1 MQKYIRMKGFV
12 WQKQV
17 FGKGRQDNV
26 QIIKFINKKSRNNPT
41 FLFWSN
47 FISQILKS
55 AGLLQTK
62 NNKKNKFAIPT
73 LFDPKT
79 TNQFDNKNTNYSTK
93 YSLKNKLSVLF
104 YKLTECKYIVIE
116 IKKAM

>member
-1 MQKYIRMKGFV
+1 MKGFV

-26 QIIKFINKKSRNNPT
+26 QIIKFINKK
-41 FLFWSN
+41 
-47 FISQILKS
+47 
-55 AGLLQTK
+55 
-62 NNKKNKFAIPT
+62 NKFAIPT

-79 TNQFDNKNTNYSTK
+79 TNQFDNKNTNYYTK